1 MVEAEAAQ
9 PEEQKLIDR
18 ICEKIE
24 HFMFEDTENG
34 GEAIFMNFAA

>member
-9 PEEQKLIDR
+9 PEQKLIDR